1 MLHFPK
7 MSSLSESE
15 TQTGPH
21 KDWITRAHT
30 HTHWDIFYFSC
41 CLPRW
46 CKMDSKMSSQA
57 FTCPNK
63 TSASD
68 KLFLHPAAWSAPT
81 ETAPSFGA
89 LCVPGFSMS
98 TLELLCS
105 CTSWVPKS
113 KPGPPLPYRNQDLSV
128 WLTVFTVPPKLYIF
142 FYLFSFPIFVC
153 WPKKSSC
160 LLKQLS
166 EHKLWLHL

>member
-113 KPGPPLPYRNQDLSV
+113 KPGPPLPYRNQEACLSDS
-128 WLTVFTVPPKLYIF
+128 
-142 FYLFSFPIFVC
+142 LFLLSLPSSTSSFICFLFPFLCVDQKKVVVC
-153 WPKKSSC
+153 
-160 LLKQLS
+160 
-166 EHKLWLHL
+166 